1 MLRCPFSEE
10 GMMAGEDIIMIRQ
23 GELKRLHVIK
33 RVFEKVIK
41 QVEAAEILSLSSRQ
55 VRRIVKRIEAE
66 GDRGIIHRSRGRPS
80 NRRIPNKIRDRV
92 IRLYRAQ
99 YKGFGPTLASEKLLE
114 RDRLGISDETLR
126 RWLIEA
132 GDWKKSRK
140 RGRHRQWRERK
151 HHVGE
156 MVQMDGSHHA
166 WFEDRG
172 GPCVLM
178 SYIDDA
184 NGEVFARFYGYE
196 GTIPA
201 MDSFK
206 RYIKKK
212 GLPMKVYLDKHSTYK
227 STAKPTIEDELN
239 DVEPLSEF
247 ERALREL
254 GVEVSHAHS
263 PQAKGRIERL
273 FRTLQDR
280 LVKEMRLR
288 GIRTIEEGNQF
299 LEEYLPLYNK
309 RFSVCP
315 KEKDDFHRPLPRG
328 VNLDAIL
335 SIKTERTLRNDF
347 TVAHNRKLY
356 QVENAIKASKV
367 MVQDRIDGSMV
378 MIHKDRA
385 LRFKE
390 ITERPLREKKQL
402 VVVRRRK
409 TYIPPAD
416 HPWRKF
422 KIRKH
427 PYGRERLLVSQI

>member
-1 MLRCPFSEE
+1 
-10 GMMAGEDIIMIRQ
+10 
-23 GELKRLHVIK
+23 
-33 RVFEKVIK
+33 
-41 QVEAAEILSLSSRQ
+41 
-55 VRRIVKRIEAE
+55 
-66 GDRGIIHRSRGRPS
+66 
-80 NRRIPNKIRDRV
+80 
-92 IRLYRAQ
+92 
-99 YKGFGPTLASEKLLE
+99 
-114 RDRLGISDETLR
+114 
-126 RWLIEA
+126 
-132 GDWKKSRK
+132 
-140 RGRHRQWRERK
+140 
-151 HHVGE
+151 

-184 NGEVFARFYGYE
+184 TGEAFGRFYEYE

-206 RYIKKK
+206 RYIKKN
-212 GLPMKVYLDKHSTYK
+212 GLPMRVYLDKHSTYK

-239 DVEPLSEF
+239 DVGPLSEF

-288 GIRTIEEGNQF
+288 GIRTIEEGNPF

-309 RFSVCP
+309 RFCVRP
-315 KEKDDFHRPLPRG
+315 KEKDDLHRPLAKG
-328 VNLDAIL
+328 VDLDAIL
-335 SIKTERTLRNDF
+335 CIKTERALRNDF

-356 QVENAIKASKV
+356 QVDEMIKASKV
-367 MVQDRIDGSMV
+367 MVQDRIDGSII
-378 MIHKDRA
+378 MIHKGRA

-390 ITERPLREKKQL
+390 ITERPLREKKEP
-402 VVVRRRK
+402 VVARRRRP
-409 TYIPPAD
+409 YIPPSD
-416 HPWRKF
+416 HPWRRF
-422 KIRKH
+422 KIKKH
-427 PYGRERLLVSQI
+427 PYVREKLLESQI

>member
-1 MLRCPFSEE
+1 
-10 GMMAGEDIIMIRQ
+10 MIGQ
-23 GELKRLHVIK
+23 GELKRLHVIR
-33 RVFEKVIK
+33 RVLERVIK
-41 QVEAAEILSLSSRQ
+41 QVEAAEILSLSGRQ
-55 VRRIVKRIEAE
+55 IRRIVKRIRSE
-66 GDRGIIHRSRGRPS
+66 GDRGAVHKSRGRPS
-80 NRRIPNKIRDRV
+80 NRRIPHKIKDRV

-99 YKGFGPTLASEKLLE
+99 YKDFGPTLASEKLLE
-114 RDRLGISDETLR
+114 RERIEISDETLR

-151 HHVGE
+151 HHYGE

-184 NGEVFARFYGYE
+184 TGEAFGRFYEYE

-206 RYIKKK
+206 RYIKKN
-212 GLPMKVYLDKHSTYK
+212 GLPMRVYLDKHSTYK

-239 DVEPLSEF
+239 DVGPLSEF

-309 RFSVCP
+309 RFSVRP
-315 KEKDDFHRPLPRG
+315 KEKDDLHRPL
-328 VNLDAIL
+328 VKVMDLDGIL
-335 SIKTERTLRNDF
+335 CIKTERALRNDF

-356 QVENAIKASKV
+356 QVEQMIKASKV
-367 MVQDRIDGSMV
+367 MVQDRIDGSLI

-390 ITERPLREKKQL
+390 ITERPPRQKKEP
-402 VVVRRRK
+402 VVARRRK
-409 TYIPPAD
+409 PYIPPTD
-416 HPWRKF
+416 HPWRRF
-422 KIRKH
+422 KIKKH
-427 PYGRERLLVSQI
+427 PYVREKILESQI

>member
-10 GMMAGEDIIMIRQ
+10 GMMAGEDMIMVRQ
-23 GELKRLHVIK
+23 GELKRLHVIQ
-33 RVFEKVIK
+33 KVLERDIK
-41 QVEAAEILSLSSRQ
+41 QVEAAEILSLSGRQ
-55 VRRIVKRIEAE
+55 IRRIVKRIKSE
-66 GDRGIIHRSRGRPS
+66 GSRGIIHRSRGRPS
-80 NRRIPNKIRDRV
+80 NRRIPQEMKERV
-92 IRLYRAQ
+92 INLYRAE
-99 YKGFGPTLASEKLLE
+99 YKDFGPTLASEKLLE
-114 RDRLGISDETLR
+114 RNGIWVNDETLR
-126 RWLIEA
+126 RWLIEV

-140 RGRHRQWRERK
+140 RGKHRQWRERRE
-151 HHVGE
+151 HAGE
-156 MVQMDGSHHA
+156 IVQMDGSHHA

-184 NGEVFARFYGYE
+184 TGEIFGGFYEYE

-206 RYIKKK
+206 RYIKKN

-239 DVEPLSEF
+239 DVRPLSEF
-247 ERALREL
+247 ERALKEL

-288 GIRTIEEGNQF
+288 GIRTIEGGNQF

-309 RFSVCP
+309 RFTVGP
-315 KEKDDFHRPLPRG
+315 KEKDDLHRPLAKG
-328 VNLDAIL
+328 VDLDAIL
-335 SIKTERTLRNDF
+335 CMKTERALRNDF
-347 TVAHNRKLY
+347 TVAHHRKLY
-356 QVENAIKASKV
+356 QVEDMIKASKV
-367 MVQDRIDGSMV
+367 MVQDRIDGSMI
-378 MIHKDRA
+378 MIHKGRA

-390 ITERPLREKKQL
+390 ITERPPREKKGP
-402 VVVRRRK
+402 VVARRRK
-409 TYIPPAD
+409 PYIPPTD
-416 HPWRKF
+416 HPWRRF

-427 PYGRERLLVSQI
+427 PYDREKLLESQI

>member
-1 MLRCPFSEE
+1 
-10 GMMAGEDIIMIRQ
+10 MAGEDMVMIRP
-23 GELKRLHVIK
+23 GELKRLHVIR
-33 RVFEKVIK
+33 RVLERVIK
-41 QVEAAEILSLSSRQ
+41 QVEAAEILSLSGRQ
-55 VRRIVKRIEAE
+55 IRRIVKRIRSE
-66 GDRGIIHRSRGRPS
+66 GDRGVTHKSRGRRS
-80 NRRIPNKIRDRV
+80 NRGISPQIKERV
-92 IRLYRAQ
+92 INLYRAQ

-114 RDRLGISDETLR
+114 RDGIEISDETLR

-151 HHVGE
+151 HHAGE
-156 MVQMDGSHHA
+156 MVQMDGSHHG

-184 NGEVFARFYGYE
+184 TGEVFGRFYEYE

-206 RYIKKK
+206 RYIKKN
-212 GLPMKVYLDKHSTYK
+212 GLPMRVYLDKHSTYK

-239 DVEPLSEF
+239 DVGPLSEF

-288 GIRTIEEGNQF
+288 GIRTIEEGNLF

-309 RFSVCP
+309 RFCVRP
-315 KEKDDFHRPLPRG
+315 KEKDDLHRPFPKG
-328 VNLDAIL
+328 MDLDAVL
-335 SIKTERTLRNDF
+335 CIKTERALRNDF

-356 QVENAIKASKV
+356 QVEQMIKASKV
-367 MVQDRIDGSMV
+367 MVQDRIDGSMI

-390 ITERPLREKKQL
+390 ITERPPRQKKEP
-402 VVVRRRK
+402 VVARRRK
-409 TYIPPAD
+409 LYIPPSD
-416 HPWRKF
+416 HPWRRF
-422 KIRKH
+422 KIKKH
-427 PYGRERLLVSQI
+427 PYVREKPLESQI

>member
-1 MLRCPFSEE
+1 
-10 GMMAGEDIIMIRQ
+10 MAGEDMVMIGQ
-23 GELKRLHVIK
+23 GELKRLYVIR
-33 RVFEKVIK
+33 RVLERVIK
-41 QVEAAEILSLSSRQ
+41 QVEAAEILSLSGRQ
-55 VRRIVKRIEAE
+55 IRRIVKRIRSE
-66 GDRGIIHRSRGRPS
+66 GDRGAVHKSRGRPS
-80 NRRIPNKIRDRV
+80 NRRIPHKIKDRV

-99 YKGFGPTLASEKLLE
+99 YKDFGPTLASEKLLE
-114 RDRLGISDETLR
+114 RERIEISDETLR

-151 HHVGE
+151 HHYGE

-184 NGEVFARFYGYE
+184 TGEAFGRFYEYE

-206 RYIKKK
+206 RYIKKN
-212 GLPMKVYLDKHSTYK
+212 GLPMRVYLDKHSTYK

-239 DVEPLSEF
+239 DVGPLSEF

-288 GIRTIEEGNQF
+288 GIRTIEEGNPF

-309 RFSVCP
+309 RFSVRP
-315 KEKDDFHRPLPRG
+315 KEKDDLHRPLVKG
-328 VNLDAIL
+328 VDLDAIL
-335 SIKTERTLRNDF
+335 CIKTERALRNDF

-356 QVENAIKASKV
+356 QVEEMIKASKV
-367 MVQDRIDGSMV
+367 MVQDRIDGSMI
-378 MIHKDRA
+378 MIHKGRA

-390 ITERPLREKKQL
+390 ITERPLREKKEP
-402 VVVRRRK
+402 VVARRRK
-409 TYIPPAD
+409 SYIPPSD
-416 HPWRKF
+416 HPWRRF
-422 KIRKH
+422 KIKKH
-427 PYGRERLLVSQI
+427 PYVREKLLESQI

>member
-1 MLRCPFSEE
+1 
-10 GMMAGEDIIMIRQ
+10 MAGEDMVMIGQ
-23 GELKRLHVIK
+23 GELKRLYVIR
-33 RVFEKVIK
+33 RVLERVIK
-41 QVEAAEILSLSSRQ
+41 QVEAAEILSLSGRQ
-55 VRRIVKRIEAE
+55 IRRIVKRIRSE
-66 GDRGIIHRSRGRPS
+66 GDRGAVHKSRGRPS
-80 NRRIPNKIRDRV
+80 NRGIPPKIKDRV

-99 YKGFGPTLASEKLLE
+99 YKDFGPTLASEKLLE
-114 RDRLGISDETLR
+114 RERIEISDETLR

-151 HHVGE
+151 HHYGE

-184 NGEVFARFYGYE
+184 TGEAFGRFYEYE

-206 RYIKKK
+206 RYIKKN
-212 GLPMKVYLDKHSTYK
+212 GLPMRVYLDKHSTYK

-239 DVEPLSEF
+239 DVGPLSEF

-288 GIRTIEEGNQF
+288 GIRTIEEGNPF

-309 RFSVCP
+309 RFSVRP
-315 KEKDDFHRPLPRG
+315 KEKDDLHRPLVKG
-328 VNLDAIL
+328 VDLDAIL
-335 SIKTERTLRNDF
+335 CIKTERALRNDF
-347 TVAHNRKLY
+347 TVAHDRKLY
-356 QVENAIKASKV
+356 QIAEMIKASKV
-367 MVQDRIDGSMV
+367 MVQDRIDGSMI
-378 MIHKDRA
+378 MIHKGRA

-390 ITERPLREKKQL
+390 ITERPLREKKEP
-402 VVVRRRK
+402 VVARRRK
-409 TYIPPAD
+409 SYIPPSD
-416 HPWRKF
+416 HPWRRF
-422 KIRKH
+422 KIKKH
-427 PYGRERLLVSQI
+427 PYVREKLLESQI

>member
-1 MLRCPFSEE
+1 
-10 GMMAGEDIIMIRQ
+10 MMAGEGILMVRH
-23 GELKRLHVIK
+23 GELKRLHVIQ
-33 RVFEKVIK
+33 KVLEGIIK
-41 QVEAAEILSLSSRQ
+41 QGEAGEILCLSGRQ
-55 VRRIVKRIEAE
+55 IRRIVRRIRNE
-66 GDRGIIHRSRGRPS
+66 GHRGVIHKSRGRPS
-80 NRRIPNKIRDRV
+80 NRRIAHKIKERV

-114 RDRLGISDETLR
+114 RDRIEISDETLR
-126 RWLIEA
+126 GWLIEA

-151 HHVGE
+151 HHDGE

-166 WFEDRG
+166 WFEDRAD
-172 GPCVLM
+172 PCVLM

-184 NGEVFARFYGYE
+184 TGAAFARFDGYE

-206 RYIKKK
+206 RYIKQR
-212 GLPMKVYLDKHSTYK
+212 GLPMKVYLDKHTTYK
-227 STAKPTIEDELN
+227 STAKPSIEDELN
-239 DVEPLSEF
+239 DMGPLSEF
-247 ERALREL
+247 ERALKEL

-273 FRTLQDR
+273 FRTFQDR

-288 GIRTIEEGNQF
+288 GIRSIEEGNRF

-309 RFSVCP
+309 RFSVGP
-315 KEKDDFHRPLPRG
+315 KEKEDFHRPVPKG
-328 VNLDAIL
+328 MDLDAIL
-335 SIKTERTLRNDF
+335 CIKTERTLRNDF

-356 QVENAIKASKV
+356 QVEDTIKASKV

-378 MIHKDRA
+378 MTHKGRT

-390 ITERPLREKKQL
+390 ITGRPVREKEPLALPGKI
-402 VVVRRRK
+402 K
-409 TYIPPAD
+409 PYTPPAS
-416 HPWRKF
+416 HPWRDFKF
-422 KIRKH
+422 GKH
-427 PYGRERLLVSQI
+427 RYERERPVESQP